1 MSTIPFRPLAL
12 GDSEAVMR
20 QVWHADCR
28 NCDYNFMNLMSWRF
42 LFGTEL
48 AFHENWLFIR
58 FRSGARLAYLPPVGS
73 GDWADILP
81 VMRDDAHSLGEQ
93 FRLMGVCPH
102 SLERLEHTMPCEYV
116 ASTDR
121 NAADYLYLRDS
132 LASLTGKKLQPK
144 RNHINRFVKEYPDFS
159 FRPLTAEYFDECIR
173 LADCWRKQKGEPGGW
188 LTPEQERESMQ
199 FVFEHWSHFCG
210 KGGTLWVGDRL
221 VAFTY
226 GAPINRDTFDV
237 CMEKADTDF
246 DGAYAVINREFVRT
260 LPEHFIYVNREE
272 DLGIEG
278 LRKAKL
284 SYQPE
289 IILNKY
295 TVEEV

>member
-1 MSTIPFRPLAL
+1 MILDLNKTYIKVLKKQNILILGATLRSGVSIANTLYDINRTFNVNIKYALSDSKTEEQLKDSIEALKDKDIKLFFGNQDISILDNITLIIISPGIPHTIPIVEEAKRRNIKMSTIPFRPLAL

-20 QVWHADCR
+20 QVWQADCR

-48 AFHENWLFIR
+48 AFHENWLLIR

-121 NAADYLYLRDS
+121 NAADYLYIAIPANLFAALRV
-132 LASLTGKKLQPK
+132 LT
-144 RNHINRFVKEYPDFS
+144 
-159 FRPLTAEYFDECIR
+159 
-173 LADCWRKQKGEPGGW
+173 
-188 LTPEQERESMQ
+188 M
-199 FVFEHWSHFCG
+199 
-210 KGGTLWVGDRL
+210 
-221 VAFTY
+221 
-226 GAPINRDTFDV
+226 
-237 CMEKADTDF
+237 
-246 DGAYAVINREFVRT
+246 
-260 LPEHFIYVNREE
+260 
-272 DLGIEG
+272 
-278 LRKAKL
+278 
-284 SYQPE
+284 
-289 IILNKY
+289 
-295 TVEEV
+295 